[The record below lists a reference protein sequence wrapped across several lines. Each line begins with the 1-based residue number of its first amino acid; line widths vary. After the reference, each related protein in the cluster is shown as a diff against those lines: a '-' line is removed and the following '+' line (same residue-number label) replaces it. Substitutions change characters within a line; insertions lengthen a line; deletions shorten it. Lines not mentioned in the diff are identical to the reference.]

1 MALSIYLRKPLFYLI
16 HSEQKQPTPMI
27 NKLALVFSINLFFF
41 TFCLAQTVSIKPLPK
56 IEQINGIDYEVL
68 PGLAEITSIQLVKK
82 AKESPLGYDEYEVL
96 FRFIPMEGHELL
108 AVLEGKALNL
118 VLKYHQS
125 SVRVGPAYIRKM
137 NLRIGTR
144 YAMKLFQTRSGGL
157 NVERYFYESKI
168 LENQLFKVYERVIE
182 ELSLT
187 LTFNAADTTI
197 IEKKYTKLSPAEQRA
212 LIDAELKPI
221 VNNQASEKPFFT
233 QASFDFLK
241 RHSTLLDE
249 YEAALGALA
258 KQEENK
264 YQARLKEEAIKKEA
278 ADVLVDKIKVL
289 GNPNVPKVAPGTAI
303 VRGCYYE
310 VIPGWAEITKIKVC
324 LSAKESIYKYT
335 EHQVLFKF
343 DAHEGYDLLDKL
355 QEEELEFILY
365 HRGEKVSV
373 GPAYIKQK
381 GLEVGKRYPMKLYQ
395 KRDGQ
400 VCTEQ
405 YTYTSEVLDNDLFEL
420 FPRRS
425 KLRDEMEKK
434 FEEEQDTLLDVGSD
448 PKAKV
453 MSYENAKKELKLAQL
468 DKQIGIVNANRAIQ
482 LARQKARNLKK
493 IERIKYKREQK
504 RLKGE
509 PKIQLGNLE
518 VSPKSKPKK

>member
-1 MALSIYLRKPLFYLI
+1 VALSIYLGKPLFYLI
-16 HSEQKQPTPMI
+16 DSEQKQPIPMI
-27 NKLALVFSINLFFF
+27 NKLALVFSINVFFF
-41 TFCLAQTVSIKPLPK
+41 TFCLAQTVSLKPLPK
-56 IEQINGIDYEVL
+56 VEQINGLDYEVL
-68 PGLAEITSIQLVKK
+68 PGLAEITSIELVKK
-82 AKESPLGYDEYEVL
+82 AKESPLGYDEYQVL

-108 AVLEGKALNL
+108 AILKGKSLDL
-118 VLKYHQS
+118 VLKYHRS
-125 SVRVGPAYIRKM
+125 RVRVGPAYIRKM

-187 LTFNAADTTI
+187 LTFNAADTRI
-197 IEKKYTKLSPAEQRA
+197 LEKDYSQLSPAEQRA

-241 RHSTLLDE
+241 KHSNLLDE

-258 KQEENK
+258 KQEELK
-264 YQARLKEEAIKKEA
+264 YQERLKEAKNKKDAEN
-278 ADVLVDKIKVL
+278 VLAEKIKVI
-289 GNPNVPKVAPGTAI
+289 GNPAIPKVAPKAEI

-310 VIPGWAEITKIKVC
+310 VIPGWAEVTKIQPC
-324 LSAKESIYKYT
+324 LSAKESIYNYT

-343 DAHEGYDLLDKL
+343 DAHQGYDLLDKL
-355 QEEELEFILY
+355 KDEDLEFVLY
-365 HRGEKVSV
+365 HRAEKVSV
-373 GPAYIKQK
+373 GPAYIEQK
-381 GLEVGKRYPMKLYQ
+381 GLQVGKRYPMKLYQ

-400 VCTEQ
+400 SCTEQ

-425 KLRDEMEKK
+425 KLRDELEQNN
-434 FEEEQDTLLDVGSD
+434 EEEQDTTLEVGD
-448 PKAKV
+448 NPKVKI

-468 DKQIGIVNANRAIQ
+468 DKQIGIVNANRAIK

-493 IERIKYKREQK
+493 IERIKYNAEQK

-518 VSPKSKPKK
+518 VSSKSKLKK